1 MMFASNTVADAR
13 NADIYVDL
21 DTKGCNAYDMSKLEK
36 LFFRGYDS
44 TIKVL
49 EENGFVRQLPK
60 EEITFERRKTF
71 IGY

>member
-1 MMFASNTVADAR
+1 MMYVSNTVADAR

-49 EENGFVRQLPK
+49 EKNGFVRLLHM
-60 EEITFERRKTF
+60 
-71 IGY
+71 